1 MSRGPFRRRRRRRAA
16 SLAGDPFILFLD
28 AITDA
33 LGVVMFLLLM
43 VVLAARASNVVS
55 KLGGGKQAAA
65 LALQEERDALAA
77 QVAALPP
84 AGDPDVADRWRAAQA
99 ALASL
104 RPQLDRAAPA
114 IRMRVIES
122 ESKRVALTSLETQVQ
137 TLEARV
143 KAQTATAGV
152 SQALVRV
159 SRFKSDARKPVL
171 LGLNQGAISALKVS
185 HDTKSIA
192 APSGGVAVPTPVA
205 ARAALETLLS
215 GQPRDRF
222 RVELVVWAN
231 SFAQAKLVEQAL
243 AEMGYDV
250 NPLPVVDGGALE
262 PGAGGVQ

>member
-1 MSRGPFRRRRRRRAA
+1 MNRGPFRRRRRRRAG

-55 KLGGGKQAAA
+55 RLGGGKQAAA
-65 LALQEERDALAA
+65 AALQEERDALA
-77 QVAALPP
+77 VELAALPP
-84 AGDPDVADRWRAAQA
+84 AGDPEVADRWRAAQA
-99 ALASL
+99 TLASL

-114 IRMRVIES
+114 IRMRVNES
-122 ESKRVALTSLETQVQ
+122 QSKRVALTSLDTEVQ

-143 KAQTATAGV
+143 KAQAATASV
-152 SQALVRV
+152 TPSLVRV

-171 LGLNQGAISALKVS
+171 LGLNQGALSALKVS

-192 APSGGVAVPTPVA
+192 PPASGTAVPTAAA

-215 GQPRDRF
+215 GQPRDTY

-231 SFAQAKLVEQAL
+231 SFAQAKLVEEAL

-250 NPLPVVDGGALE
+250 NPLPVVDGGVLE